1 MPTPIID
8 ALKDDS
14 DLTMHTHTEAD
25 LGATLDNRY
34 VNVTG
39 DRYSMTKKH
48 FGG

>member
-1 MPTPIID
+1 MPTPVVD
-8 ALKDDS
+8 LLKDDS

-39 DRYSMTKKH
+39 DT
-48 FGG
+48 